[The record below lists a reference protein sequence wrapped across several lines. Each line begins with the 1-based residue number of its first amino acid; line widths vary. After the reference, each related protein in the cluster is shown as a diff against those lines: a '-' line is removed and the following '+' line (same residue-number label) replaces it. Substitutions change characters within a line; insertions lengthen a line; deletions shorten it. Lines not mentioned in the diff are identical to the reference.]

1 MSEAVPKSIADAAA
15 RFRMPPM
22 PSSMSS
28 VFQPA
33 SAIYS
38 NASPA
43 SVAEY
48 FVSRPHCL
56 ADSVSLSVS
65 SAVAPLIAC
74 TFDIC
79 CSKFAATVTDAAA
92 TPPIAVVTFIMCCP
106 AVCTAC
112 PTFPAFSA
120 YSSNFWRASSAL
132 TSRSCTS
139 MFARSASACVTA
151 APCFFT
157 AASYFVVCASVVA
170 SCFSALSSSVF
181 NFFVSSEF
189 SPVASLLSSYA
200 FDSSATFAFSSSL
213 FFLLL
218 SSLVVSV
225 S

>member
-1 MSEAVPKSIADAAA
+1 
-15 RFRMPPM
+15 M

-28 VFQPA
+28 VFHPA

-151 APCFFT
+151 ADWRFMEVSQFLVCLSLS
-157 AASYFVVCASVVA
+157 ASA
-170 SCFSALSSSVF
+170 FSAFSSSDF

-189 SPVASLLSSYA
+189 SPVASLLSS
-200 FDSSATFAFSSSL
+200 
-213 FFLLL
+213 
-218 SSLVVSV
+218 
-225 S
+225 